1 MAGTNQVVVHYV
13 GGRLLK
19 GTTIDFNL
27 LQPKFHVAPAAGG
40 PTVEVLCREMKALF
54 FVKSLEGRS
63 GGPRLRRG
71 FDAPRSV
78 NAQGKKVAVLFK
90 DGELLCGYTLT
101 YVPGRDGFFMFPADG
116 DTNNLRVYVVNAS
129 TAEVK
134 TGPEAEALAQR
145 RAAAKSHQGVKA

>member
-1 MAGTNQVVVHYV
+1 
-13 GGRLLK
+13 
-19 GTTIDFNL
+19 
-27 LQPKFHVAPAAGG
+27 
-40 PTVEVLCREMKALF
+40 
-54 FVKSLEGRS
+54 
-63 GGPRLRRG
+63 
-71 FDAPRSV
+71 V

-145 RAAAKSHQGVKA
+145 RAAAKSPQGVKA